1 MQRGK
6 SVKVKEVIESLCKL
20 LSALEIDSVPGADT
34 FRRAKFNKEDAVD
47 DLWTLLYNILSK
59 AVRWECSCARARLV
73 SSALWQC
80 GYRAQWLQ
88 GGWSLME
95 EVGSRELLLAL
106 GWVMSSG
113 GLLES
118 LLAEM
123 ASGLETLAALP
134 GVSLS
139 AAGGGSVER
148 PRQAEQW
155 EGALRRLQWE
165 QGKLRILWR
174 SLQAAQRERAA
185 LLHQASARVIL
196 IITITTTTIILISIT
211 NIIFMTVPVFI
222 IFLIIITSIILI
234 TTNTTTI
241 FIINL
246 SIISVVLIMTI
257 TTVIIITI
265 VISGV
270 IFIMTITILFIILI
284 INSIIL
290 INLVIVNYLPTESES
305 HIFPFLQVLSSSSG
319 PSAPD
324 PDPPTGSAGQSKVTD
339 LSPPLPTA
347 LTTEPPL
354 FYILPVVICK
364 PHCVCRR
371 PLPFISE
378 LERLRTEIRLLE
390 IYLDWKHLEPLFWSW
405 MESVIDAKLA
415 DPSPPSHTGP
425 VAMAPKSAGVEGGCC
440 QGDTERRGLERLT
453 KMLLML
459 RVGLRAVRAERGDH
473 APPRARH
480 RDVGAVTTSE
490 KAEIQERVGRRLH
503 DLTEAYA
510 SIPASGGYRLRLQ
523 EHPAHQPHRPRKPTS
538 CQADHQGEAQASTV
552 IQELREKEALLLR
565 ELERWRRGH
574 REELQE
580 RVSGLEGVVL
590 IPPLKR

>member
-20 LSALEIDSVPGADT
+20 LSALGIDSVPGADT

-59 AVRWECSCARARLV
+59 AVRWECSCSVTQPHDKSARAGLV

-80 GYRAQWLQ
+80 GYGAQWLQ
-88 GGWSLME
+88 GGWSLVE
-95 EVGSRELLLAL
+95 EVGSRGLLLAL

-118 LLAEM
+118 LLAET

-134 GVSLS
+134 GVSLG
-139 AAGGGSVER
+139 AAGGGSVEW

-155 EGALRRLQWE
+155 ERGLRRLQWE
-165 QGKLRILWR
+165 QGKLRFLWR
-174 SLQAAQRERAA
+174 SLQAAQQERAA
-185 LLHQASARVIL
+185 LLH
-196 IITITTTTIILISIT
+196 
-211 NIIFMTVPVFI
+211 
-222 IFLIIITSIILI
+222 
-234 TTNTTTI
+234 
-241 FIINL
+241 
-246 SIISVVLIMTI
+246 
-257 TTVIIITI
+257 
-265 VISGV
+265 
-270 IFIMTITILFIILI
+270 
-284 INSIIL
+284 
-290 INLVIVNYLPTESES
+290 
-305 HIFPFLQVLSSSSG
+305 QVLSSSSG

-324 PDPPTGSAGQSKVTD
+324 PDPPTGSTGNSK
-339 LSPPLPTA
+339 
-347 LTTEPPL
+347 
-354 FYILPVVICK
+354 
-364 PHCVCRR
+364 
-371 PLPFISE
+371 E
-378 LERLRTEIRLLE
+378 LEQLRTEIRLLE

-405 MESVIDAKLA
+405 MDSVIDAKLA
-415 DPSPPSHTGP
+415 DPSPPSHTDA

-440 QGDTERRGLERLT
+440 QGDTERGGLDRLSE
-453 KMLLML
+453 MLLML
-459 RVGLRAVRAERGDH
+459 QVGLRAVRAEQGDH

-480 RDVGAVTTSE
+480 RDVGAVTSSE
-490 KAEIQERVGRRLH
+490 KAKIQEKVGCRLH

-523 EHPAHQPHRPRKPTS
+523 EHPAHQPHRPRKSTS
-538 CQADHQGEAQASTV
+538 CQAGHQGEAQASMV

-580 RVSGLEGVVL
+580 LVSGLEGVVL